1 MIRRLLPGS
10 LTLAVLALIVGG
22 SFAGLLAVADRTAPA
37 ELWHSAYYRRVVSFS
52 LWQALLS
59 TLLSVGP
66 AILVARAMARRPA
79 FPGRRLLLRLFALPL
94 VMPTLVGILGV
105 VAVFG
110 HAGLINRAAAALG
123 LPVGQYLYGLT
134 GILIAHVFFNLPL
147 ATRMLLPVWL
157 AIPGETWR
165 LAAQL
170 GMRSGDIFRLI
181 EWPLLRQALP
191 GAAGLVFMLC
201 FTSFAVV
208 LTLGGGPAASTIEV
222 AIYQAVRFEFD
233 LGRAV
238 ELALLQVVLC
248 GLLVGI
254 GQRFARPVPL
264 TPTAQRPQDRPD
276 TASPIS
282 RLADA
287 VVLAAAAAFVLLPVV
302 SVILAGLTGPVA
314 AVLAD
319 ASLWAAV
326 ARSLLVALGAGLL
339 SLALGWAL
347 LLTTRELRLRRH
359 LPRPATALE
368 TGASLTLVVPPLVIG
383 TGLYVVLSRITDVF
397 ALGLLLVILVNG
409 VMALPYVIR
418 TLGPPMMRLAEQHDR
433 LCASLGLA
441 GWSRFRLVEW
451 PLLRRP
457 AGAALALAAA
467 LAVGDLG
474 VIAFFGTPETTTLPL
489 LLYQRI
495 GAYQLDAAAVTALV
509 LLALCLALFAAIE
522 RGVGGHG
529 RH

>member
-1 MIRRLLPGS
+1 
-10 LTLAVLALIVGG
+10 
-22 SFAGLLAVADRTAPA
+22 
-37 ELWHSAYYRRVVSFS
+37 
-52 LWQALLS
+52 
-59 TLLSVGP
+59 
-66 AILVARAMARRPA
+66 
-79 FPGRRLLLRLFALPL
+79 
-94 VMPTLVGILGV
+94 
-105 VAVFG
+105 
-110 HAGLINRAAAALG
+110 
-123 LPVGQYLYGLT
+123 
-134 GILIAHVFFNLPL
+134 
-147 ATRMLLPVWL
+147 
-157 AIPGETWR
+157 
-165 LAAQL
+165 
-170 GMRSGDIFRLI
+170 
-181 EWPLLRQALP
+181 
-191 GAAGLVFMLC
+191 
-201 FTSFAVV
+201 V

-276 TASPIS
+276 TTSPIG

-418 TLGPPMMRLAEQHDR
+418 TLGPPMMRVAEQHDR

-457 AGAALALAAA
+457 VGMALALAAA
-467 LAVGDLG
+467 LAIGDLG

-529 RH
+529 HH